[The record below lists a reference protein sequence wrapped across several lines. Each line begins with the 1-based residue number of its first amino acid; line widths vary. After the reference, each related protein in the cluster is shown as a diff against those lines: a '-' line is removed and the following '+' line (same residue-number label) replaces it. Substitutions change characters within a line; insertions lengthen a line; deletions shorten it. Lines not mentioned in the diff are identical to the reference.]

1 MTSLVNKISQNLKD
15 DGQTVTFSVRISKK
29 AYDQLQET
37 AVITGHKPAAVA
49 RQCLEVSIDQYYQFL
64 LTGSE

>member
-29 AYDQLQET
+29 AYDQLQEV
-37 AVITGHKPAAVA
+37 ALITGHKPAAVA